1 MNNIRISIIALLALM
16 LVISCSKK
24 PDPVL
29 QEAFGVHEKV
39 VAASGEVESML
50 TEADQMIAKLKAAYG
65 NLTEESDSTMEMKIG
80 AAVTQL
86 QFFRPNYQKW
96 EDALVEVPGIE
107 HDHDHSHGGHH
118 EHKPIPDH
126 IKNMAPTEILAL
138 QKEFLVQI
146 EGMKGALQTA
156 MKAAGSML

>member
-1 MNNIRISIIALLALM
+1 MNNIRVSIISLLAIM

-29 QEAFGVHEKV
+29 QEAFSVHEKA

-50 TEADQMIAKLKAAYG
+50 TEADQMIAKLQTAFG
-65 NLTEESDSTMEMKIG
+65 NLAEDSDSTMGMKIG

-86 QFFRPNYQKW
+86 QFFRPNYDKW
-96 EDALVEVPGIE
+96 EDALIEVPGIE

-118 EHKPIPDH
+118 EHKPIPEH
-126 IKNMAPTEILAL
+126 VKNMAPAEILAL
-138 QKEFLVQI
+138 QKEFLVKI

-156 MKAAGSML
+156 MEGAKGLL